1 MDESR
6 AILERLR
13 RIEALDRA
21 GAPPGEVIAELRAL
35 VVEAQAWSRAEG
47 GDEAKRA
54 VDDLRRALARDMIE
68 R

>member
-1 MDESR
+1 MDESK
-6 AILERLR
+6 AILDRLR

-21 GAPPGEVIAELRAL
+21 GAPPNEVIEELRAL

-47 GDEAKRA
+47 GDDAKRA
-54 VDDLRRALARDMIE
+54 VEDLRRALQRDMIE